1 MINDCICA
9 ISTFLSE
16 SAISIVRMS
25 GDDCFEIL
33 KKVSDIKEIEANT
46 IKYAH
51 IYDGKELVDE
61 VLISIFKAP
70 KSYTRENM
78 VEINCHGGVFV
89 TRKILNLLLTNGAR
103 LAEKGEFTRRA
114 YLNGRIDLSK
124 AESIND
130 LINAQTSI
138 ASRSAINGVNG
149 SVTKLLT
156 PLMDEVK
163 DLISK
168 IEVNIDYPEYDD
180 VEKIEKDFVIPSLNK
195 WIKESNEMIDKAERF
210 VFVKDGINTAII
222 GKPNVGKSSL
232 LNALLEEDKAIVT
245 SIAGTTRDIVEGKV
259 NLDNITLNL
268 IDTAG
273 IRESKDEVERIG
285 IEKTKEAY
293 KKADLIIHVI
303 DSNNIDEED
312 KKIQEE
318 IKELN
323 HITVYNKSDLNSKQD
338 GIKISCLKNDIHEL
352 LDYLNNKYEPD
363 TRLVEESVLNNERQI
378 SLMKKARDEFKDM
391 LDNINNIE
399 LDVIE
404 VNLEEAYKYLCDIL
418 GLEYK
423 EDLIDHMFKN
433 FCLGK

>member
-25 GDDCFEIL
+25 GDGCFEIL
-33 KKVSDIKEIEANT
+33 KKISDLKEIEPNT

-51 IYDGKELVDE
+51 IYDGKDLVDE

-70 KSYTRENM
+70 KSYTREDM

-89 TRKILNLLLTNGAR
+89 TRKILNLLLTSGAR
-103 LAEKGEFTRRA
+103 LAERGEFTRRA

-130 LINAQTSI
+130 LINASTSI
-138 ASRSAINGVNG
+138 ASLSAIKGVNG
-149 SVTKLLT
+149 SVSKLLT
-156 PLMDEVK
+156 PLMDEIK

-180 VEKIEKDFVIPSLNK
+180 VETITKDHVIPSLNK
-195 WIKESNEMIDKAERF
+195 WIKESNEMINKAERF
-210 VFVKDGINTAII
+210 VFVKDGIKTAII

-232 LNALLEEDKAIVT
+232 LNSLLNEDKAIVT
-245 SIAGTTRDIVEGKV
+245 DIAGTTRDIVEGKV
-259 NLDNITLNL
+259 NLDSITLNL

-273 IRESKDEVERIG
+273 LRESKDTVEKIG
-285 IEKTKEAY
+285 IEKTKKVY
-293 KKADLIIHVI
+293 KDADLIIHVI
-303 DSNNIDEED
+303 DASNIDDED
-312 KKIQEE
+312 RKIADE
-318 IKELN
+318 IKDFN
-323 HITVYNKSDLNSKQD
+323 HITVYNKTDLNNKVD
-338 GIKISCLKNDIHEL
+338 GIKVSCINGNIKEL

-391 LDNINNIE
+391 LDNIDNIK

>member
-25 GDDCFEIL
+25 GEGCFDIV
-33 KKVSDIKEIEANT
+33 KKISDIKIIEANT

-51 IYDGKELVDE
+51 IYDNDKLVDE

-70 KSYTRENM
+70 KSYTREDM

-89 TRKILNLLLTNGAR
+89 TRKILNLLLVNGAR
-103 LAEKGEFTRRA
+103 LAERGEFTRRA

-130 LINAQTSI
+130 LIKSTTNISSI
-138 ASRSAINGVNG
+138 SAINGING
-149 SVTKLLT
+149 SVSKLLH
-156 PLMDEVK
+156 PLMDEIK

-180 VEKIEKDFVIPSLNK
+180 VAVITNDIVIPALNK
-195 WIKESNEMIDKAERF
+195 WIKESDEMIKKAERF
-210 VFVKDGINTAII
+210 IFVKDGINTAII

-232 LNALLEEDKAIVT
+232 LNNLINEEKAIVT
-245 SIAGTTRDIVEGKV
+245 DIAGTTRDYVEGKAD
-259 NLDNITLNL
+259 LGYITLNL

-273 IRESKDEVERIG
+273 IRNSEDIIEKIG

-293 KKADLIIHVI
+293 LKADLIIHVI
-303 DSNNIDEED
+303 DASNITDED
-312 KKIQEE
+312 KKIEKE
-318 IKELN
+318 INDLN
-323 HITVYNKSDLNSKQD
+323 HITVYNKTDLNNKVN
-338 GIKISCLKNDIHEL
+338 GIKVSCLNGDINEL
-352 LDYLNNKYEPD
+352 IDYLNNKYMAD
-363 TRLVEESVLNNERQI
+363 VQLVEENVLNNERQV
-378 SLMKKARDEFKDM
+378 SLMRKAMNEFVDM
-391 LDNINNIE
+391 LNNINNIK

-404 VNLEEAYKYLCDIL
+404 INLEEAYKDLCEIL

-423 EDLIDHMFKN
+423 EELIDHMFKN
-433 FCLGK
+433 FCIGK

>member
-1 MINDCICA
+1 MVNDCICA

-25 GDDCFEIL
+25 GDGCFDII
-33 KKVSDIKEIEANT
+33 KKISDIKEIEANT

-70 KSYTRENM
+70 KSYTREDM

-89 TRKILNLLLTNGAR
+89 TRKILNLLLTCGAR
-103 LAEKGEFTRRA
+103 LAERGEFTRRA
-114 YLNGRIDLSK
+114 YINGRIDLSK

-138 ASRSAINGVNG
+138 SSRSAINGING
-149 SVTKLLT
+149 SVSKLLT
-156 PLMDEVK
+156 PLMDDIK

-180 VEKIEKDFVIPSLNK
+180 VEQITKEFVVPSLDK
-195 WIKESNEMIDKAERF
+195 WIKQTGEIIDKAERF

-232 LNALLEEDKAIVT
+232 LNSLLEEDKAIVT
-245 SIAGTTRDIVEGKV
+245 DIAGTTRDIVEGKV
-259 NLDNITLNL
+259 NLDHITLNL

-273 IRESKDEVERIG
+273 IRESKDTVEKIG
-285 IEKTKEAY
+285 IEKTKKAY
-293 KKADLIIHVI
+293 QEADLIIQVI
-303 DSNNIDEED
+303 DASNIDDDD
-312 KKIQEE
+312 KKITED
-318 IKELN
+318 IKDLK
-323 HITVYNKSDLNSKQD
+323 HLIVYNKTDLNNKVE
-338 GIKISCLKNDIHEL
+338 GIKISCLNNDIHEL
-352 LDYLNNKYEPD
+352 LDYLNNKYAPD
-363 TRLVEESVLNNERQI
+363 TKLVEENVLNNERQI
-378 SLMKKARDEFKDM
+378 SLMKQARNEFIDM
-391 LDNINNIE
+391 KNNINNIK

-404 VNLEEAYKYLCDIL
+404 INLEEAYKYLCDIL

>member
-25 GDDCFEIL
+25 GEDSFEIL
-33 KKVSDIKEIEANT
+33 KKISDLKEIEPNT

-70 KSYTRENM
+70 KSYTREDM

-89 TRKILNLLLTNGAR
+89 TRRILNLLLTSGAR
-103 LAEKGEFTRRA
+103 LAERGEFTRRA

-130 LINAQTSI
+130 LINASTSI

-149 SVTKLLT
+149 SVSKLLT
-156 PLMDEVK
+156 PLMDDIK

-180 VEKIEKDFVIPSLNK
+180 VEKIEKEFVVPSLNK
-195 WIKESNEMIDKAERF
+195 WIKETNEMIDKAERF

-232 LNALLEEDKAIVT
+232 LNALLNEDKAIVT
-245 SIAGTTRDIVEGKV
+245 DIAGTTRDTVEGKV

-273 IRESKDEVERIG
+273 IRDSKDEVEKIG
-285 IEKTKEAY
+285 IEKTKKAY
-293 KKADLIIHVI
+293 KEADLIIHVI
-303 DSNNIDEED
+303 DSNNIDDED

-318 IKELN
+318 IKDLN
-323 HITVYNKSDLNSKQD
+323 HITVYNKTDLNSKVD

-352 LDYLNNKYEPD
+352 LDYLNNKYLPD
-363 TRLVEESVLNNERQI
+363 TKLVEESVLNNERQI